1 MQMIRFNVSQ
11 PIFRALKL
19 RAPVI
24 ALLSVLIVLGSS
36 QAFALG
42 LGNLVVNSFL
52 DEPLDLR
59 VELSVDP
66 GVDNLE
72 EVAFGLA
79 SPEEF
84 SIAGIPRPDFM
95 GEIQFETLFENGQNW
110 LHIFGSS
117 QMREPILRILLRVD
131 WDGGSILREYTAL
144 IDSPVNSAQVPTPV
158 IPPIVTDDQVTDDQ
172 SSASAGGTLQA
183 SQNEEAFGVYGPVE
197 VGETLSGISVQLR
210 QAYPELGYFETLYVL
225 YRDNESSFID
235 GNMNLLKTGA
245 ILKVNNLDSI
255 RSMSQDL
262 ALQEFQMQ
270 RVQWLGYIAARGGSV
285 AIYTTVDST
294 TDGVTDLDLG
304 TAESSGSNSAINNN
318 EYSEVD
324 SAAPDE
330 FRIGSADVVAY
341 ASDGGDND
349 VRALQSEMSEME
361 SSLLSSEREN
371 SELRTRIDLLEIQL
385 EAVNQLIALEDPALA
400 ALQQG
405 LGNPDSIIA
414 EAPGEV
420 FVGSGDNIST
430 PVSTPRLTITEKSWV
445 DQLTSYL
452 ADIDYRSTQTLGTIG
467 AAIAAFFAL
476 LFLRRR
482 RAQEDME
489 YSKFSRE
496 VYEAP
501 VSAGV
506 DPLGEHNGEL
516 SFLNAHIEG
525 ESEGEPAA
533 RSDEVDPLVEAE
545 VYLAYGRDDQAVET
559 LKKGFEKSGDRNDIR
574 MKLLET
580 YCKQNNVVEFESLA
594 EKYFAD
600 KKDSEDM
607 HWRKVVEMGRELNL
621 TNPIFTSNGD
631 AVGSLL
637 PLGDAKDSSFDV
649 EDSHF
654 SINLGGTTEHPAA
667 GTNNTG
673 NPSRE
678 GPLDDFLESPELDS
692 SLMDNDDRAVSEP
705 PEISDLMVDKSPSI
719 QDTSASVV
727 GDHEDI
733 QTQLDLAQ
741 VYAGLG
747 DVEGAESIL
756 KDVMENG
763 DDKQKEQ
770 ATRMLSKLTS

>member
-1 MQMIRFNVSQ
+1 MQMIRFNASQ

-19 RAPVI
+19 RASVI
-24 ALLSVLIVLGSS
+24 VLLAVLIVLGSS

-59 VELSVDP
+59 VELSVDA
-66 GVDNLE
+66 GVDNLD
-72 EVAFGLA
+72 EVVFGLA

-84 SIAGIPRPDFM
+84 SIAGIRRPGFM
-95 GEIQFETLFENGQNW
+95 DEIQFDILSENDEYW
-110 LHIFGSS
+110 LRIFGSS

-144 IDSPVNSAQVPTPV
+144 INSPVNGAPVPTPV

-172 SSASAGGTLQA
+172 SSASAGGSSLQA

-197 VGETLSGISVQLR
+197 DGETLSGISVQLR

-225 YRDNESSFID
+225 YRDNESAFID

-245 ILKVNNLDSI
+245 ILKVSNLDSI

-262 ALQEFQMQ
+262 ALQEFQTQ
-270 RVQWLGYIAARGGSV
+270 RVQWLGYVAARGGSV
-285 AIYTTVDST
+285 ATYITVDSRS
-294 TDGVTDLDLG
+294 DGVTDPGSG
-304 TAESSGSNSAINNN
+304 TTENSGSISAISNS

-324 SAAPDE
+324 STASDE
-330 FRIGSADVVAY
+330 FRIGSADVAY
-341 ASDGGDND
+341 ISGGGND

-371 SELRTRIDLLEIQL
+371 SELRTRIELLEIQL
-385 EAVNQLIALEDPALA
+385 ESVNQLIALEDPALA

-405 LGNPDSIIA
+405 LANPDSIRA
-414 EAPGEV
+414 EAPGEG
-420 FVGSGDNIST
+420 FVDSGDNIST
-430 PVSTPRLTITEKSWV
+430 PRLTIAEKSWL

-452 ADIDYRSTQTLGTIG
+452 TDIDYRSTQTLGTIG

-482 RAQEDME
+482 RAQEDRE
-489 YSKFSRE
+489 YSMFSRE

-501 VSAGV
+501 VSEGI

-516 SFLNAHIEG
+516 SFLNVHIEG
-525 ESEGEPAA
+525 EGEPAA
-533 RSDEVDPLVEAE
+533 RSDEVDPLAEAE

-559 LKKGFEKSGDRNDIR
+559 LKKGLEKSGDRSDIR

-580 YCKQNNVVEFESLA
+580 YCEQNDVAEFERLA
-594 EKYFAD
+594 EKFFAD
-600 KKDSEDM
+600 KKDSEDT
-607 HWRKVVEMGRELNL
+607 HWRKVVKMGRELNL
-621 TNPIFTSNGD
+621 ANPIFASNDD
-631 AVGSLL
+631 AVEISF
-637 PLGDAKDSSFDV
+637 PLGDTKDSSFDV

-654 SINLGGTTEHPAA
+654 LINLEDTTESLAT
-667 GTNNTG
+667 GTSNTG
-673 NPSRE
+673 NPLRE
-678 GPLDDFLESPELDS
+678 GPLKDALESDELDS
-692 SLMDNDDRAVSEP
+692 SLVDKDDRVVSEP
-705 PEISDLMVDKSPSI
+705 PEFTDLMVDKSASI
-719 QDTSASVV
+719 QDASAGAV

-733 QTQLDLAQ
+733 QTRLDLAQ
-741 VYAGLG
+741 VYVGLG
-747 DVEGAESIL
+747 DVEGAETIL

-770 ATRMLSKLTS
+770 ATRMLSKSTS